1 MVDLLCSV
9 HMAKLFLS
17 PELREQKLV
26 TTDPTHHPKRHPDP
40 VCRFATIHFPDT
52 DTETD
57 RHTDRPTY
65 GLDDSSIPW
74 ALMLAILI
82 EGDALIIGP
91 RLLTTLL
98 VVTFDSARIELL
110 W

>member
-1 MVDLLCSV
+1 
-9 HMAKLFLS
+9 
-17 PELREQKLV
+17 
-26 TTDPTHHPKRHPDP
+26 
-40 VCRFATIHFPDT
+40 
-52 DTETD
+52 
-57 RHTDRPTY
+57 
-65 GLDDSSIPW
+65 
-74 ALMLAILI
+74 MLAILI